1 MHNFFVFLK
10 NPYLCTRKNKKL
22 SADGGVAQPVRAS
35 DS

>member
-1 MHNFFVFLK
+1 MYNFLFSSKIHTFA
-10 NPYLCTRKNKKL
+10 PAKNKKL